1 MKTKK
6 DKPIPDVPVP
16 RENQTGDLKW
26 AEENIYQNDMFVK
39 GFCWFGLSICAII
52 SITIGTILAIYF
64 SI

>member
-26 AEENIYQNDMFVK
+26 AEENIYQNEMFVK
-39 GFCWFGLSICAII
+39 GFCWFGLSMLLII
-52 SITIGTILAIYF
+52 ILIVGISLLIVYL
-64 SI
+64 I